1 MSLYRGMDLAALDA
15 AYNNSAAIGGAAA
28 RDSFLADATARTKA
42 LNAQTKPQRDL
53 AYGGA
58 ARQRLD
64 FYKAKDGA
72 PTLVFIHG
80 GYWRSTDKE
89 NWGYVAAGPL
99 AHGINV
105 ANIEYTLAPA
115 NRIEGI
121 VTEVKQALAWLRA
134 NLSRLGGDPEK
145 LYVSGHSAGG
155 HLTAMMIGEPGIKGA
170 LPISG
175 VFDMLPMRL
184 CSMNADFRLDESEEK
199 RTSPM
204 RHIPASGPPQIVA
217 VGGGELP
224 EFVRQSRDY
233 AAAWTGKGLKGR
245 LLEVGTHNHFSVLD
259 DLADPRGALALAARD
274 LVTGR
279 SWD

>member
-1 MSLYRGMDLAALDA
+1 MSLYRGMDLAALDT
-15 AYNNSAAIGGAAA
+15 AYNNAGAIGGVPA
-28 RDSFLADATARTKA
+28 RDRFIAEATARTKA
-42 LNAQTKPQRDL
+42 LDAAAKPQRDI

-58 ARQRLD
+58 PRQRLD
-64 FYKAKDGA
+64 YYTARPGA
-72 PTLVFIHG
+72 PTLAFIHG

-121 VTEVKQALAWLRA
+121 VAEVRQALAYLRA
-134 NLSRLGGDPEK
+134 NLARLGGDPAA
-145 LYVSGHSAGG
+145 LYVTGHSAGG
-155 HLTAMMIGEPGIKGA
+155 HLTAMMLGEPGIKGA
-170 LPISG
+170 MPISG

-184 CSMNADFRLDESEEK
+184 SSMNVDLRLDEGEEK

-204 RHIPASGPPQIVA
+204 LRIPASGPPMIVA

-224 EFVRQSRDY
+224 EFLRQSRDY
-233 AAAWTGKGLKGR
+233 AAAWAAKGLKGR
-245 LLEVGTHNHFSVLD
+245 LLEIGTHNHFTVLD
-259 DLADPRGALALAARD
+259 ELANPKGALALAVRD
-274 LVTGR
+274 LVTGQV
-279 SWD
+279 

>member
-15 AYNNSAAIGGAAA
+15 AYNNSAVIGGAAA
-28 RDSFLADATARTKA
+28 RDRFIAEATARTQA
-42 LNAQTKPQRDL
+42 LDTQAKPQRNL
-53 AYGGA
+53 AYGSA
-58 ARQRLD
+58 PRQRLD

-72 PTLVFIHG
+72 PTLAFIHG

-89 NWGYVAAGPL
+89 NWGYVASGPL

-105 ANIEYTLAPA
+105 ANIEYTLAPS

-121 VTEVKQALAWLRA
+121 VAEVKQALAYLRA
-134 NLSRLGGDPEK
+134 NLGRFGGDPEK
-145 LYVSGHSAGG
+145 LFVAGHSAGG
-155 HLTAMMIGEPGIKGA
+155 HLTAMMIGEPGIKGC

-175 VFDMLPMRL
+175 VFDMQPMRL
-184 CSMNADFRLDESEEK
+184 SSMNADFRLDEAEEK

-204 RHIPASGPPQIVA
+204 LRIPAAGPPQIVA

-224 EFVRQSRDY
+224 EFLRQSRDY
-233 AAAWTGKGLKGR
+233 AAAWKAKGLKAR

-259 DLADPRGALALAARD
+259 ELADPQGSLALAARD
-274 LVTGR
+274 LVSGR
-279 SWD
+279 I

>member
-15 AYNNSAAIGGAAA
+15 AYNNSAVIGGAVA
-28 RDSFLADATARTKA
+28 RDRFIAEATARTRA
-42 LNAQTKPQRDL
+42 LDATAKPQRDL
-53 AYGGA
+53 AYGGSP
-58 ARQRLD
+58 RQRLD
-64 FYKAKDGA
+64 FYATGKNGA
-72 PTLVFIHG
+72 PTLAFIHG

-115 NRIEGI
+115 NRIDGI
-121 VTEVKQALAWLRA
+121 VAEVKQALSWLRA
-134 NLSRLGGDPEK
+134 NLARLGGDPDR

-155 HLTAMMIGEPGIKGA
+155 HLTAMTVGESGIRGA
-170 LPISG
+170 MPISG

-184 CSMNADFRLDESEEK
+184 SSMNADFRLDEAEEK

-204 RHIPASGPPQIVA
+204 LHIPASGPPQIVA

-224 EFVRQSRDY
+224 EFLRQSRDY
-233 AAAWTGKGLKGR
+233 AAAWTARSLKAR
-245 LLEVGTHNHFSVLD
+245 LLEVGAHNHFSVLD
-259 DLADPRGALALAARD
+259 DLADPKGALALAARD
-274 LVTGR
+274 LVSGR
-279 SWD
+279 I

>member
-1 MSLYRGMDLAALDA
+1 MSLYRGMDKMAIDA
-15 AYNNSAAIGGAAA
+15 AYNNAAAIGGAEA
-28 RDSFLADATARTKA
+28 RDRFIAEFTARTRALDAKA
-42 LNAQTKPQRDL
+42 KPQRDIG
-53 AYGGA
+53 YGSA
-58 ARQRLD
+58 PRQRLD
-64 FYKAKDGA
+64 FYASGKSGA

-89 NWGYVAAGPL
+89 NWGFVAAGPL

-115 NRIEGI
+115 NRLDGI
-121 VTEVKQALAWLRA
+121 VAEVKQALAFLRS
-134 NLSRLGGDPEK
+134 NLSKLGGDPDK

-155 HLTAMMIGEPGIKGA
+155 HLTSMVLGEKGVKGG

-184 CSMNADFRLDESEEK
+184 SSMNADFWLDEDEEK

-204 RHIPASGPPQIVA
+204 LHIPAKAPPQIIA

-224 EFVRQSRDY
+224 EFVRQSKDY

-245 LLEVGTHNHFSVLD
+245 YIEIGSYNHFNVLEE
-259 DLADPRGALALAARD
+259 LADPDGELAVAVRD
-274 LVTGR
+274 LVAGKL
-279 SWD
+279 